1 MVGRI
6 FKELYMREFRPSG
19 HADSS
24 AGEALT
30 AKRRKEFIE
39 ALRRKEKEAQ
49 KANER
54 TLELRRKRLAQS

>member
-1 MVGRI
+1 MSR
-6 FKELYMREFRPSG
+6 ELSMRVFRPSG
-19 HADSS
+19 HAENS

-39 ALRRKEKEAQ
+39 ALRRKEKEMQ

-54 TLELRRKRLAQS
+54 TLELRRKRLEQP